1 VRLRIAAIGRVRG
14 GGEAQLIEDYR
25 DRIALAGRA
34 QSLGPIDIVELEAQ
48 RAGDKEREAEL
59 LIGAKP
65 TGARIILLDERGD
78 NWPSRTLAEKLARWR
93 DGGTPSVC
101 FWIGG
106 PDGTSQSLKAAADDK
121 LAFGPQTWPH
131 KLVRVMLLEQI
142 YRAVTILSG
151 NPYHRD

>member
-1 VRLRIAAIGRVRG
+1 MKIRIAAIGRLKNG
-14 GGEAQLIEDYR
+14 PEAALVEEYR
-25 DRIALAGRA
+25 DRTTMAGK
-34 QSLGPIDIVELEAQ
+34 QLGLGPLDIFEAEAP
-48 RAGDKEREAEL
+48 RAGDKAREAEL
-59 LIGAKP
+59 LLKAAP
-65 TGARIILLDERGD
+65 AGARRILLDERGD
-78 NWPSRTLAEKLARWR
+78 QWGSRTLAAKLAQWR

-106 PDGTSQSLKAAADDK
+106 PDGAAPELRQGAQDR

-131 KLVRVMLLEQI
+131 KLVRVMLAEQI